1 MASKGR
7 NQFGGPVLYCSF
19 RKTIQGVLVIGE
31 VNYSIREPK
40 GNRLSAVFYEG
51 HRVLARSQWCGYPKP
66 VDLCL
71 SRLKPLEGGV
81 EDRTSSDVQI
91 VWMTWV

>member
-1 MASKGR
+1 MS
-7 NQFGGPVLYCSF
+7 YCSF
-19 RKTIQGVLVIGE
+19 RKTIQGVPVIGE
-31 VNYSIREPK
+31 VNFSTRKPK
-40 GNRLSAVFYEG
+40 GNRLPAALCEG
-51 HRVLARSQWCGYPKP
+51 QGALARSQWRGYPKP